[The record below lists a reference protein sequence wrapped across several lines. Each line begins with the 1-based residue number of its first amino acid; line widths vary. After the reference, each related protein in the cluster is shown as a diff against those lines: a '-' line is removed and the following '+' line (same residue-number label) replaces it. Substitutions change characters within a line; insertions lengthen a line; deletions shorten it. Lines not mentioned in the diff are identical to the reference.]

1 MLYFAIFCLFRR
13 SFHPKVEHETSV
25 CGEWK
30 IAFSQTFFRS
40 QEKNRE
46 KWVEMTDKISFWA
59 AFLTYAIL
67 NGTKVSFLF
76 KRKSWEYFLFASKK
90 CCIFAILL
98 VSRGNMKGVP
108 ILIGIAWYALF
119 VDGQCTVG

>member
-1 MLYFAIFCLFRR
+1 MALKFRFC
-13 SFHPKVEHETSV
+13 SSGNH
-25 CGEWK
+25 
-30 IAFSQTFFRS
+30 
-40 QEKNRE
+40 
-46 KWVEMTDKISFWA
+46 
-59 AFLTYAIL
+59 
-67 NGTKVSFLF
+67 
-76 KRKSWEYFLFASKK
+76 WEYFLFASKK

>member
-1 MLYFAIFCLFRR
+1 
-13 SFHPKVEHETSV
+13 
-25 CGEWK
+25 
-30 IAFSQTFFRS
+30 
-40 QEKNRE
+40 
-46 KWVEMTDKISFWA
+46 VEMTDKISFWA